1 MEEKKD
7 PSSIN
12 TKTKFLSLES
22 RRNGMKIIS
31 LILTGILLT
40 FTLSLAV
47 ENRLEDKSGLF
58 AVEIDG
64 KWGFINARGQIVIK
78 PVYDRVGFFSE
89 GLASARVNGKWGFID
104 TTGKI
109 MIPAQFTYADCFSE
123 GLATVTKGDQ
133 FGYIDRTGRWIIPAQ
148 FQTANAFQQGLA
160 LVETKGVW
168 RFIDKAGR
176 PANAGEFEYAYSF
189 SDNLAAV
196 QYLNK
201 WGFINRK
208 GQFIIKPR
216 LDNAYEFH
224 EGWAPVSID
233 GEGNFINKQGAMMT
247 DGTVFLNTQIFSEG
261 LALVQSMQ
269 NGKYGYIDSSG
280 KFIIP
285 PRYDIAFLFRE
296 GLAAVSKEG
305 RYGFIDKIG
314 KEVIPLRYKFTEVFI
329 GGLAKVKSGEQWI
342 YIDRKGHKIWPQTE
356 PKIGISKKLDAHIQ
370 YDMAG
375 LTQVIIKDGRLK
387 YITSKYRGKNPVAA
401 GGPDDYVRS
410 GVEKAVTAD
419 ELNTLI
425 KLFRTSGFLDLKYTY
440 GTDQNDRH
448 YPVLIN
454 IKTPDI
460 DKSVLYRSHPNYT
473 APPAF
478 QEMEAALL
486 RLAKNKF
493 KYPE

>member
-40 FTLSLAV
+40 FSLSLAV

-64 KWGFINARGQIVIK
+64 RWGFIDARGQIVIK

-104 TTGKI
+104 TAGKI
-109 MIPAQFTYADCFSE
+109 VIPAQFTYADCFSE
-123 GLATVTKGDQ
+123 GLATVTEGGR

-148 FQTANAFQQGLA
+148 FQTASAFQQGLA

-176 PANAGEFEYAYSF
+176 PANAG
-189 SDNLAAV
+189 
-196 QYLNK
+196 
-201 WGFINRK
+201 FINRK

-216 LDNAYEFH
+216 FDNAYEFH

-233 GEGNFINKQGAMMT
+233 GEGNFINKQGVMMT

-285 PRYDIAFLFRE
+285 PRYDLAFLFRE

-305 RYGFIDKIG
+305 RYGFIDKTG
-314 KEVIPLRYKFTEVFI
+314 KEMIPLRYEFTEVFI
-329 GGLAKVKSGEQWI
+329 GGLAQVKSGEQWI
-342 YIDRKGHKIWPQTE
+342 YIDRKGHKIWPKTE
-356 PKIGISKKLDAHIQ
+356 PKSGISKKLDAHIQ

-410 GVEKAVTAD
+410 GVERAVTAD
-419 ELNTLI
+419 ELNILI
-425 KLFRTSGFLDLKYTY
+425 RLFRTSGFLDLKDTY

-448 YPVLIN
+448 YPVLIS
-454 IKTPDI
+454 IKTPEI
-460 DKSVLYRSHPNYT
+460 EKSVLYRSHPNYT

-486 RLAKNKF
+486 RLAKKEMEAALLRLAKN
-493 KYPE
+493 